1 MFTNRA
7 LAPPKKTLKDQFHTF
22 KLSEQLIDTYSV
34 RSLSNEGLCRVL
46 ELCKKKKRLVEVR
59 LIVQKTLKVIRC
71 PSNFCYNM
79 KEATRLISS

>member
-46 ELCKKKKRLVEVR
+46 ELCKKKK
-59 LIVQKTLKVIRC
+59 KVGRSKFDCAENTQGHKMPIQFLLQHERG
-71 PSNFCYNM
+71 NQADF
-79 KEATRLISS
+79 